1 MNPSDLQRDNAQY
14 LWHPMAHPR
23 AMKAEGGRPDIIA
36 RGAGCWVWDADGHKI
51 PGRLPPAKPDA
62 PR

>member
-1 MNPSDLQRDNAQY
+1 MNPSELQRDNAQY

-36 RGAGCWVWDADGHKI
+36 RGEGCWVWDVDGH
-51 PGRLPPAKPDA
+51 
-62 PR
+62 